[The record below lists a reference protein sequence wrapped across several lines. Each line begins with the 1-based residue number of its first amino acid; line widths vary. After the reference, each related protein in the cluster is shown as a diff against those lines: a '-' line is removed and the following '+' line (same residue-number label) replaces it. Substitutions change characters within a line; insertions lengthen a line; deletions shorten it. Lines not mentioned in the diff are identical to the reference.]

1 MFSFSK
7 TEFPLRLPL
16 LLGALVWSLSAAG
29 QAPTQ
34 TQAADASKTTP
45 AQAVS
50 DASKATTAPNADAAQ
65 TAPATLPS
73 DAAANAASSP
83 AAPSAPPTPAAD
95 ATQTPSTAAAA
106 AVPPPQA
113 EKSTVSSTSTPG
125 DAAVEAAP
133 PAPEAA
139 PEKPAK
145 KSRRS
150 GQAKR
155 NADEVPFGDQK
166 VGSDSKRSEAVSI
179 FGNTVVDGE
188 VSEAAVAVFGDTIIN
203 GKVGKEAVAVMG
215 NVLVNGEVSGQIVAV
230 MGNVTLGPKSIV
242 RGQIVAVGG
251 RVIREEGSQHLGTV
265 QQVGPS
271 IGFGQL
277 GSVADWFQQGV
288 GKARLLWLGS
298 GSGLVWLIALM
309 HLAVYLVLAL
319 VLPRGVEACVTTFEE
334 RPGMSILAAFLSFL
348 ITPLVVVLLAAT
360 VIGLPV
366 VIAALFFLSFF
377 SRAVMHAWVGRLF
390 LRPFGIIGSQ
400 MHVVLAVL
408 TGGVVL
414 SLIYCVPVLALV
426 VHALLGALGVG
437 VVIYTLI
444 LSMKKEKRATLPPS
458 QGPSGMT
465 GGLGA
470 VPPPIPPAPSQ
481 APASAAP
488 AAPFASAAPVA
499 APVEGAPSA
508 PAPFAAPTA
517 AASFAAP
524 AEPAPTSAA
533 SVSPF
538 TATSGVSVASL
549 RASQST
555 MADASSAPAFGS
567 LPVTPEAAA
576 SYSGLP
582 ASALPRAGFGVR
594 MGALLIDVL
603 LVSVLING
611 LMAFHAGPGLLM
623 TCMAAYGAVLWKVRG
638 TTIGGIIFKLQ
649 VVRTDDRPL
658 DWPTAVVRALGCV
671 LSVLPAGLGFFWML
685 FDDEKQTWHD
695 KIAGTTVVRNTS
707 SRSLV

>member
-29 QAPTQ
+29 QASTQ
-34 TQAADASKTTP
+34 SQPADASKTTP
-45 AQAVS
+45 AQVVA
-50 DASKATTAPNADAAQ
+50 DAPKTTTAPSADTAQ
-65 TAPATLPS
+65 TAPAALPS

-83 AAPSAPPTPAAD
+83 AAPSAPPTPAVD
-95 ATQTPSTAAAA
+95 AAQTPSTTAAAEG
-106 AVPPPQA
+106 PPPQA
-113 EKSTVSSTSTPG
+113 EKSTVSSTSTTG

-465 GGLGA
+465 GGMGA
-470 VPPPIPPAPSQ
+470 VPPPIPPVPTQTPVAPV
-481 APASAAP
+481 ASFAP
-488 AAPFASAAPVA
+488 AAPVD

-508 PAPFAAPTA
+508 SAPFAAPAA
-517 AASFAAP
+517 AASFVAP

-538 TATSGVSVASL
+538 AAPSGVSVASL

-555 MADASSAPAFGS
+555 ATDASSAPAFGS